1 MLSEGCEDRLRAW
14 LGTDT
19 WSTNHDRDM
28 DRWYDFVDQYQR
40 DHGFEIDETALR
52 EYIER
57 EIGESINKELRDT
70 IRRRISLAYDILDF
84 LKRTNR

>member
-1 MLSEGCEDRLRAW
+1 MLSEAAEDRLRSW
-14 LGTDT
+14 LGAGT
-19 WSTNHDRDM
+19 WHTNHNNDM

-52 EYIER
+52 EHIEQAV
-57 EIGESINKELRDT
+57 GESVNEALRNV

-84 LKRTNR
+84 LKRTGR